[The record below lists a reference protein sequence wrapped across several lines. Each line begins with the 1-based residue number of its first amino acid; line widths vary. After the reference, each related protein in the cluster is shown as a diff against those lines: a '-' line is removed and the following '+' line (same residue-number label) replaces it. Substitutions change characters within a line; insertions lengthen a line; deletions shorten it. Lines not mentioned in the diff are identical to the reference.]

1 MILFKD
7 VINLC
12 DNLNDNITSLNFEF
26 DYISFYDDISSIVY
40 DYLESFII
48 ENIIIFEKTDLKDL
62 DIDTIL
68 KILFEVAIVLNDSN
82 KENNYENKNINET
95 ISIINSFIKNIA
107 KTFSEAEIDN
117 MFMKIYK
124 DSNYYT
130 ILLNKEF
137 KKAYKIYKKGVK
149 DYYDNELEDKLFKL
163 YISASEN
170 GAFEGTFEEYKKK
183 HKIKNMSHEEREQKA
198 KEIDK
203 KFPRINNNINQVYK
217 VVQ

>member
-1 MILFKD
+1 MVLFKD
-7 VINLC
+7 VICLC
-12 DNLNDNITSLNFEF
+12 DNLNNNIDSLNFEF
-26 DYISFYDDISSIVY
+26 DYVPLYNDISSIIY

-48 ENIIIFEKTDLKDL
+48 ENIIIFEKTELKQV
-62 DIDTIL
+62 DIDSIL
-68 KILFEVAIVLNDSN
+68 KIFFEIAIVLTDP
-82 KENNYENKNINET
+82 NNTTNHKTIEET
-95 ISIINSFIKNIA
+95 ISTIHSFIKNIA
-107 KTFSEAEIDN
+107 YNFSEEEIDN

-124 DSNYYT
+124 DSNYYN

-149 DYYDNELEDKLFKL
+149 DYYDKEIEDKLFKL

-183 HKIKNMSHEEREQKA
+183 HKIKNMSYEEREQKA
-198 KEIDK
+198 KEINK
-203 KFPRINNNINQVYK
+203 KFPKPNNKIKQVYK